1 MKTQNILK
9 NMVLTVIYPHQ
20 NSQKKKKKIN
30 LSKKTIFQR
39 QFQLRLE
46 MMTLICPI
54 SQPPYKKSKYEYKNK
69 VRITHLTKKSKATP
83 YKNTTAKN
91 KDTEQLTTI
100 KSFPK

>member
-1 MKTQNILK
+1 
-9 NMVLTVIYPHQ
+9 
-20 NSQKKKKKIN
+20 
-30 LSKKTIFQR
+30 
-39 QFQLRLE
+39 

-69 VRITHLTKKSKATP
+69 VRITHLTKKSKTTP